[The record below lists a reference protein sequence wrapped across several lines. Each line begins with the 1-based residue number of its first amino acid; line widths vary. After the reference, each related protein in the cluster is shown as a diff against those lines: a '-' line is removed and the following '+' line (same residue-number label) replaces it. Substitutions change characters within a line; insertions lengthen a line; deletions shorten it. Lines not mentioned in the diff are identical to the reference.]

1 MTFAVTT
8 GIVCVLPR
16 LSRTAGLDHVLT
28 VKRQRAGTAEATGLS
43 VCRLITDEG
52 VVGGLRVV
60 GAGASL
66 PG

>member
-1 MTFAVTT
+1 VSAW
-8 GIVCVLPR
+8 PY
-16 LSRTAGLDHVLT
+16 TA
-28 VKRQRAGTAEATGLS
+28 K
-43 VCRLITDEG
+43 RLITDEG